1 MASTLIITN
10 DFPPRIG
17 GIESFVSDICELLDF
32 DVVVYASGPP
42 GGARS
47 DDDRGYPVIR
57 DGSLLLPTR
66 RLADRT
72 ADVLRRWGATRV
84 IFGAAAPLGL
94 LAPRSAAGRCATNH
108 CLDAWPRDVVGGTS
122 RLPPA
127 TAPDRR
133 RLRSSDGDLQLYVCS
148 RRRCAQRVGPCPTA
162 APPAPRG
169 HHPVRTCI
177 RETGTVFGPSPSA
190 GSYPRKVS
198 QRCSRPG
205 GWSLM
210 IVRRRVPVS

>member
-47 DDDRGYPVIR
+47 DDDRRYPVIR

-72 ADVLRRWGATRV
+72 ADVLRRCGATRV
-84 IFGAAAPLGL
+84 IFGAAAPLGV
-94 LAPRSAAGRCATNH
+94 PSE
-108 CLDAWPRDVVGGTS
+108 S
-122 RLPPA
+122 LP
-127 TAPDRR
+127 
-133 RLRSSDGDLQLYVCS
+133 
-148 RRRCAQRVGPCPTA
+148 
-162 APPAPRG
+162 
-169 HHPVRTCI
+169 
-177 RETGTVFGPSPSA
+177 
-190 GSYPRKVS
+190 
-198 QRCSRPG
+198 
-205 GWSLM
+205 
-210 IVRRRVPVS
+210 